1 MHDVAVATNSKPTTE
16 VRTRDNTTV
25 FYVSLQQKNL
35 MQLNDFRSIGPEF
48 GSGQFANTQLP
59 LLPNNMHLPKG
70 SDGLRDYHHLFHT

>member
-48 GSGQFANTQLP
+48 GSHP
-59 LLPNNMHLPKG
+59 M
-70 SDGLRDYHHLFHT
+70 